1 MSTPEEDAVRKL
13 RERVLKLETAAAE
26 RIKDDPWWKWQPH
39 PKQRAF
45 VEDVLSGTAD
55 EVWAFC
61 ANRTGKTDAG
71 AWLGAGFA
79 RFGRENPKY
88 QISHG
93 GRIVVE
99 DYHTSGMV
107 VSLDFPNSRDVV
119 QPKLFNNKFGRDPS
133 HEPFIPEREIEDWS
147 VTNQILK
154 LKNGNIIAFKSCDA
168 GALKLAGVAR
178 DWVMFDEPPPK
189 GVYEESVIRI
199 GGGRELLLF
208 GACTLL
214 PPEGNVGG
222 ISWMF
227 EEKVKPWLKGETPT
241 VHIHQMSVYDNP
253 HLRQSEIERLER
265 MYPPGSLQHRIRLD
279 GELLPGLAGSRA
291 YTSFD
296 SRVHVRPQRKEFAM
310 NRPIVWF
317 MDFNVAPLASGLGQ
331 YVGKVFHVLY
341 EMVLEEG
348 SIDAMLEAFHNLV
361 PNPQHEIWIYGDASG
376 NQRSHQTNMSSYR
389 LLLQGLQQFKVPVRL
404 KVPEAN
410 PAITARINA
419 VNNACRD
426 IKDGE
431 SRLEVDNDCKEL
443 IADLEGVLRD
453 STGGIK
459 KTSNPK
465 DPYSK
470 RTHVSDALGY
480 WIAREAP
487 VATRVTQETSGERK
501 IIVPRPGYKLRPTR

>member
-1 MSTPEEDAVRKL
+1 MSAPDNQDDAVRKL
-13 RERVLKLETAAAE
+13 KERVLRLETEAAE
-26 RIKDDPWWKWQPH
+26 RIQNDPWWKWIPH
-39 PKQRAF
+39 EKQRAF

-71 AWLGAGFA
+71 AWLAAGFA
-79 RFGRENPKY
+79 RFGRNNPRY
-88 QISHG
+88 GPVSD
-93 GRIVVE
+93 
-99 DYHTSGMV
+99 DYRNSGMI

-119 QPKLFNNKFGRDPS
+119 QPKIFNNKFGADPS
-133 HEPFIPEREIEDWS
+133 HEPFIPDREIEDWS

-178 DWVMFDEPPPK
+178 DWIMFDEPPPK

-222 ISWMF
+222 ISWMY
-227 EEKVKPWLKGETPT
+227 EEKVKPWLRGETPT

-253 HLRQSEIERLER
+253 HLRKAEIERLER

-279 GELLPGLAGSRA
+279 GELLPGLSGSRA

-296 SRVHVRPQRKEFAM
+296 ARVNVRPQNKNFAL
-310 NRPIVWF
+310 NRPLVWF
-317 MDFNVAPLASGLGQ
+317 MDFNVEPLCSGIGQ
-331 YVGKVFHVLY
+331 YIGGRFHVLY
-341 EMVLEEG
+341 EIVLEEG

-376 NQRSHQTNMSSYR
+376 NQRSHLVKNNNTSYR
-389 LLLQGLQQFKVPVRL
+389 LLLKGMQQFKVPVRL

-410 PAITARINA
+410 PAVSARINA

-426 IKDGE
+426 IKDGM
-431 SRLEVDNDCKEL
+431 SRLEIDPECKEL

-453 STGGIK
+453 NTGGIK
-459 KTSNPK
+459 KTSNRK
-465 DPYSK
+465 DPYFR
-470 RTHVSDALGY
+470 RTHISDGLGY

-487 VATRVTQETSGERK
+487 VTIRDTQEGVGERK
-501 IIVPRPGYKLRPTR
+501 VIVPPPGYRLRSQR